1 MKNKVHVKKGD
12 EVIVIS
18 GKDRGKSGKVVEV
31 IRRDG
36 LVIVEGINM
45 LTYHVI
51 PRIMGEPGGIV
62 DAEAP
67 MYASKVMLKCPKCG
81 KATRLAHKVFA
92 DGSKQRLCK
101 HCQETF

>member
-18 GKDRGKSGKVVEV
+18 GKDRGKSGKVLEV
-31 IRRDG
+31 SPREG
-36 LVIVEGINM
+36 KVIVEGINM
-45 LTYHVI
+45 ITKHVK
-51 PRIMGEPGGIV
+51 PRRMGEPGGIV

-81 KATRLAHKVFA
+81 KATRLAHNVFA

>member
-18 GKDRGKSGKVVEV
+18 GKDRGKSGKVLEV
-31 IRRDG
+31 S
-36 LVIVEGINM
+36 
-45 LTYHVI
+45 
-51 PRIMGEPGGIV
+51 PRV